1 MPSARTKITVGTIIL
16 DNGRAGIIINEI
28 KSGTWSSEP
37 WFDWTTSYEIKYF
50 NGDTCIMTANS
61 MYRLIQ
67 NGKIEVLEDKE
78 Q

>member
-1 MPSARTKITVGTIIL
+1 MSARIKIKVGTIIL
-16 DNGRAGIIINEI
+16 DSGKAGIITNEI
-28 KSGTWSSEP
+28 KSGTWSDEP
-37 WFDWTTSYEIKYF
+37 WFNWTTSYEIKYF
-50 NGDTCIMTANS
+50 DGDTCIMTANS